1 MKNFYAKIMVTFKIK
16 KEIEVQILHFRVYFN
31 NLFNFLKIYPE
42 FFSVLIFKFIQFL
55 ILSHIFNFFSFFL
68 CLDL

>member
-31 NLFNFLKIYPE
+31 NLFNF
-42 FFSVLIFKFIQFL
+42 
-55 ILSHIFNFFSFFL
+55 
-68 CLDL
+68 